1 MPAQMYRQQPAC
13 YMYNSITRRHM
24 LKGSPAFKQA
34 FKKNPDAFVETIEM
48 FPMALSDIAA
58 LSEQKREPAPAP
70 VVAKSEPGPAPG
82 FEQKPTND
90 MIARVRALVNE
101 EVHNNPAKYE
111 NKTTADLDSMFRA
124 MLIERLSKPPSSTTP
139 IINKSTT
146 PTKPAPKPAPKKG
159 EAKLKFKMRK
169 APSSDEEED
178 NISGL
183 SESEED

>member
-58 LSEQKREPAPAP
+58 LSEQKREPVPAP

-124 MLIERLSKPPSSTTP
+124 MLIERLSKPQSSNTT
-139 IINKSTT
+139 S
-146 PTKPAPKPAPKKG
+146 
-159 EAKLKFKMRK
+159 LRHQQ
-169 APSSDEEED
+169 SQHQSQ
-178 NISGL
+178 
-183 SESEED
+183 